1 MALLFYMVIGCCG
14 FIVCILPNKFKIG
27 GIHMSDVAIISLVGV
42 IISSIMLILK
52 LIEMYSNKTK

>member
-1 MALLFYMVIGCCG
+1 
-14 FIVCILPNKFKIG
+14 
-27 GIHMSDVAIISLVGV
+27 MSDVAIISLVGV